1 MLIDDYI
8 TSGKY
13 NLGTLR
19 LDLCISLRVIFE
31 DLLLLLLFI
40 FLVEFTIE
48 TIYSWAF
55 LC

>member
-40 FLVEFTIE
+40 FLKRERGGE
-48 TIYSWAF
+48 RGRQRER
-55 LC
+55 